1 MQGVGKLGN
10 PHLKIWYM
18 TVVYMPTSKLI
29 HSTSTRR
36 YLKLTEINKNVFDIE
51 NMFNIKYIDI
61 FESY

>member
-1 MQGVGKLGN
+1 
-10 PHLKIWYM
+10 
-18 TVVYMPTSKLI
+18 MPTSKLI

-51 NMFNIKYIDI
+51 NVFNIKYIYI